1 MQGFLEGFT
10 GSGTAIALV
19 FFFILYIAEKPS
31 VVHPL
36 GSVLFRVAA
45 AFVVDSL
52 LLLRGRIR
60 GASFSFDGLYFCD
73 SER

>member
-10 GSGTAIALV
+10 GSAIALV
-19 FFFILYIAEKPS
+19 FCFFFIHYVVEKPS

-36 GSVLFRVAA
+36 GSVFFFFRVAA

-52 LLLRGRIR
+52 C
-60 GASFSFDGLYFCD
+60 F
-73 SER
+73 

>member
-19 FFFILYIAEKPS
+19 FFFIHYIVEKPS

-52 LLLRGRIR
+52 C
-60 GASFSFDGLYFCD
+60 F
-73 SER
+73 